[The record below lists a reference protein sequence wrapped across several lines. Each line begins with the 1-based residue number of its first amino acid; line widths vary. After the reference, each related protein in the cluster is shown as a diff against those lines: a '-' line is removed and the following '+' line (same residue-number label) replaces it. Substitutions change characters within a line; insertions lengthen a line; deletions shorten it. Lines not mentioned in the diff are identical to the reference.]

1 MAKVITMEERE
12 AGKKKRG
19 FAKFKEDA
27 KKVGKKVG
35 KVLKKGGEAVVGLA
49 KTALR
54 DPAIRRV
61 TKEAAISG
69 LNWLAG
75 HPLAGKLSYG
85 TAKEAKP
92 HIAKVVEAID
102 TTMGPSYF
110 GAPANWTNGKAT
122 LPNSMRRPPTVPP
135 KRVAPK
141 IPTKSPASQKRPK
154 ADKASDEL
162 YV

>member
-1 MAKVITMEERE
+1 MEERE
-12 AGKKKRG
+12 EGKKKRG

-35 KVLKKGGEAVVGLA
+35 KVLKKGGEVAVGLA

-61 TKEAAISG
+61 AKEAAIGG
-69 LNWLAG
+69 LGWLAG
-75 HPLAGKLSYG
+75 HPLADKLSYG
-85 TAKEAKP
+85 KAKDAKP
-92 HIAKVVEAID
+92 HISNVVEAID
-102 TTMGPSYF
+102 TAMGPSYF
-110 GAPANWTNGKAT
+110 GPPANWTNGRAT

-135 KRVAPK
+135 KRTPPK